1 MRKLVCLFALQL
13 VLMSLFSQADLKGYD
28 ANLAAKLGAD
38 ERGMKMY
45 VMVILKT
52 GTYNPASKTER
63 DSLFRGHMSNIK
75 RLVSEGKMVIAGPF
89 EKNDKSY
96 RGIFIMNVPTIAEA
110 RKLIETDPTIKSKV
124 FDVELFEWYGSAA
137 LPVYLKTHEKID
149 KKSLSE
155 K

>member
-1 MRKLVCLFALQL
+1 MKKLFILAILTL
-13 VLMSLFSQADLKGYD
+13 VLMPIFSQTDSTGYD
-28 ANLAAKLGAD
+28 AKLAAKLGAD

-52 GTYNPASKTER
+52 GTYNPTSKTER
-63 DSLFRGHMSNIK
+63 DSLFRGHMNNIK

-96 RGIFIMNVPTIAEA
+96 RGIFILNVPTIAQA
-110 RKLIETDPTIKSKV
+110 RELIETDPTIKSKL

-137 LPVYLKTHEKID
+137 LPVYVKTHQKID
-149 KKSLSE
+149 KKSFSE